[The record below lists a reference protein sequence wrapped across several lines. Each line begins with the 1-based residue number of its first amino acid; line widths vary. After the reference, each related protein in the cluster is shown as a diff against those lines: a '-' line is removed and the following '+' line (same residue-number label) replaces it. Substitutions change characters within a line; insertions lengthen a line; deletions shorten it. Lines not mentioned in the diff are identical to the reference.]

1 MTFEAI
7 IFDLDGTLLN
17 SIVGIADAMNILLR
31 RLGYPTHSE
40 ETYKQFVGEGIVELV
55 TRAVPAEKREAHDT
69 DELVAGYRSIYAETW
84 PDSSPPYEGIPEL
97 LDALASMNKKLSV
110 LSNKSDDFTR
120 RMVSALL
127 PRWTFEVVRGVLSD
141 GRRKPDPFSALE
153 IAGKTGI
160 APVKTMFVGDSAVDM
175 QTAVNAG
182 MYGVGVLWGF
192 RGAEEMLE
200 NGARKLIEH
209 PMALLDL
216 FQQHL

>member
-40 ETYKQFVGEGIVELV
+40 ETYKQLVGEGIVELV
-55 TRAVPAEKREAHDT
+55 TRAIPEEKREAHDT
-69 DELVAGYRSIYAETW
+69 DELVAGYRSIYADTW
-84 PDSSPPYEGIPEL
+84 PDSSPPYGGIPEL
-97 LDALASMNKKLSV
+97 LDALTSMNKRLSV

-127 PRWTFEVVRGVLSD
+127 PRWEFEVVRGVLP
-141 GRRKPDPFSALE
+141 GGTRKPDPSSALE
-153 IAGKTGI
+153 IAGITGI
-160 APVKTMFVGDSAVDM
+160 APGETVFVGDSGVDM
-175 QTAVNAG
+175 RTAANAG

-192 RGAEEMLE
+192 RGAEEILE
-200 NGARKLIEH
+200 NGAQRLIKH
-209 PMALLDL
+209 PAELLDL
-216 FQQHL
+216 F